1 MCCSQHMHPHV
12 TRCVKTLRQSRMFTL
27 DMPTC
32 LSKRFSLRLLACI
45 RTSLQCHLVR
55 CCVVGFVG
63 GGAISPVEHGP
74 NPELIIIK

>member
-1 MCCSQHMHPHV
+1 
-12 TRCVKTLRQSRMFTL
+12 MFTL
-27 DMPTC
+27 DMASLTNFKGKY